1 MALLLD
7 TGPLLAAIDRAD
19 PDHGRCRELIEA
31 HREPLVVPSPV
42 LVELDYWC
50 RTKLSGAAF
59 LAFLEDVVAGAY
71 RVEDL
76 VLADY
81 RRALQLQAEYA
92 DNRIGFVDAAVLAV
106 VERLGETK
114 LATLDHRHF
123 SAMRPAHVAA
133 LRLLPERGP
142 GV

>member
-7 TGPLLAAIDRAD
+7 TGPLLAAIDRSD
-19 PDHGRCRELIEA
+19 PDHNRCKELVEGT
-31 HREPLVVPSPV
+31 REPLVVPAPV
-42 LVELDYWC
+42 VVELDYWC
-50 RTKLSGAAF
+50 RTKLTPDDF
-59 LAFLEDVVAGAY
+59 LAFLSDILVGAY

-76 VLADY
+76 EHSDY
-81 RRALQLQAEYA
+81 ARARDLQATYA

-123 SAMRPAHVAA
+123 SAMRPAHVQS
-133 LRLLPERGP
+133 LRLVP
-142 GV
+142 

>member
-7 TGPLLAAIDRAD
+7 TGPLLAAIDRSD
-19 PDHGRCRELIEA
+19 PDHNRCKELVEGT
-31 HREPLVVPSPV
+31 REPLVVPAPV
-42 LVELDYWC
+42 VVELDYWC
-50 RTKLSGAAF
+50 RTKLTPDDF
-59 LAFLEDVVAGAY
+59 LAFLGDILVGAY

-76 VLADY
+76 EQSDY
-81 RRALQLQAEYA
+81 ARARDLQARYA

-123 SAMRPAHVAA
+123 SAMRPAHVQS
-133 LRLLPERGP
+133 LRLVP
-142 GV
+142 

>member
-7 TGPLLAAIDRAD
+7 TGPLLASIDRAD
-19 PDHGRCRELIEA
+19 PDHQRCRELIEQ

-50 RTKLSGAAF
+50 RTKLTADDF
-59 LAFLEDVVAGAY
+59 LAFLDDVVAGAY
-71 RVEDL
+71 RVENL

-81 RRALQLQAEYA
+81 RRARELQAEYA
-92 DNRIGFVDAAVLAV
+92 DNRIGFVDASVMAI

-123 SAMRPAHVAA
+123 SSLRPAHLAM
-133 LRLLPERGP
+133 LQLLP
-142 GV
+142 